1 MTPRRTPPPHRHW
14 GNLGLVALGG
24 ILGTA
29 GREAIGLMIPA
40 AGPVPVAIATIN
52 VLGAFLLA
60 FLLGRLA
67 RRSPGDV
74 TAHRLRLAVG
84 TGALGGFTT
93 YSAFATD
100 TVLLMVGDNVGLG
113 LAYAFGTLILGVLAT
128 WAGLLCA
135 GPLRPGT
142 RTGPTRTGGGP
153 R

>member
-1 MTPRRTPPPHRHW
+1 MTPRRTPPAHRHW

-29 GREAIGLMIPA
+29 GREALGLMIPA

-52 VLGAFLLA
+52 VIGAFLLA

-67 RRSPGDV
+67 RRSAGDV

-100 TVLLMVGDNVGLG
+100 TVLLIVGDNVGLG

-135 GPLRPGT
+135 GLLGPGT
-142 RTGPTRTGGGP
+142 RTGPTLTGGGP